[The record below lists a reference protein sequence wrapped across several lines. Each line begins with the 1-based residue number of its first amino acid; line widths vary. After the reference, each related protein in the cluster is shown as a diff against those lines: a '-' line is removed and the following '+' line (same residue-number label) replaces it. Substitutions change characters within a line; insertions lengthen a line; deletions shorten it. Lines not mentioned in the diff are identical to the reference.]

1 MAHAATDASIGVV
14 PVLFD
19 KSPPRS
25 STAAGRKTASLIG
38 TTPSGPHRRSRRTE
52 LYRCLRQGWW
62 EARGMG
68 SAWMREGSRGRRR
81 LDGVD
86 TARRCALAATL
97 SRGKKEGGGR
107 DLRAPRAAVRNR
119 RAILT
124 GQSLGKDAISPP
136 ARTFGESTR
145 VRRRRGGAFRPRRR
159 VDILSHVSSSEIVKR
174 TTRGSTRPR
183 SGSRAFA
190 RSCSAAAPAAYDRS
204 CLQRISCR
212 IAYR

>member
-19 KSPPRS
+19 RSPPRS
-25 STAAGRKTASLIG
+25 STAAGRRTASLIG

-52 LYRCLRQGWW
+52 LYRCLRHGRW
-62 EARGMG
+62 EGCWMG

-86 TARRCALAATL
+86 RRCALAATL

-107 DLRAPRAAVRNR
+107 DLRAPRAAVRDR

-124 GQSLGKDAISPP
+124 GQSIGKDAISPP

-159 VDILSHVSSSEIVKR
+159 VDILSHVSSSCFVKR

-183 SGSRAFA
+183 SGSRASA
-190 RSCSAAAPAAYDRS
+190 RSCSAAAPAACDRS
-204 CLQRISCR
+204 CLPRISCR